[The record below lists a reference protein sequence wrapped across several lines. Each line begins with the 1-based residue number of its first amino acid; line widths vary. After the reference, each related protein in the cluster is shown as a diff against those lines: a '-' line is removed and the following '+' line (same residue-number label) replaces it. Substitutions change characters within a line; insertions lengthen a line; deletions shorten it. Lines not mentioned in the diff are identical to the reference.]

1 MAWWKIY
8 SIFITVF
15 QLSGQRCRGLVE
27 TDYGLVMSDEMAH
40 QALEVA
46 EPLLCRAQGAQVL
59 LTSLNTE
66 ERLEL
71 LRIMFGQ
78 MDLVGDEVSFN
89 KLLVKNIT
97 ENTGER
103 SFLEPLS

>member
-8 SIFITVF
+8 SIFITVY
-15 QLSGQRCRGLVE
+15 QSSGKRRRGLVK
-27 TDYGLVMSDEMAH
+27 TDDGLVMTGEMTH

-46 EPLLCRAQGAQVL
+46 EPLLCRTQGAQVL

-71 LRIMFGQ
+71 FRVMFGQ
-78 MDLVGDEVSFN
+78 MDLVGNEVTFS
-89 KLLVKNIT
+89 KLVIKNIT
-97 ENTGER
+97 ENTRER